1 MSLRRENNQISD
13 QKPFISKS
21 SLFHRVQS
29 SCDPGS
35 DGGPASWVCVRCVV
49 IADHPLPPVEE
60 APRNSQ
66 VWLIKLQTQIQ
77 STVGRSSGCGR
88 NHLRHRCCSC
98 KETARAQ
105 SEACPWEA
113 GLGTGRGKGAEVGK
127 PGLARSLH
135 QALPLAIRMEG
146 NTADNQVTLD
156 SSKLFFKGQVEEP
169 RGKSRVGSN
178 SSFSPHLLRKHVNGN
193 HSQTKL

>member
-1 MSLRRENNQISD
+1 MEVRL
-13 QKPFISKS
+13 P
-21 SLFHRVQS
+21 
-29 SCDPGS
+29 C
-35 DGGPASWVCVRCVV
+35 VCVRLHGDCRSPV
-49 IADHPLPPVEE
+49 PPVEE
-60 APRNSQ
+60 APGNSQ

-105 SEACPWEA
+105 SEACP
-113 GLGTGRGKGAEVGK
+113 LGSRPGGQDVGK
-127 PGLARSLH
+127 EQRWANQGWLSPLH

-146 NTADNQVTLD
+146 NTVDRSEVTLD

-169 RGKSRVGSN
+169 GGKSRVGSN

-193 HSQTKL
+193 HSPNKTIKQGNWDKGEMNENKTR